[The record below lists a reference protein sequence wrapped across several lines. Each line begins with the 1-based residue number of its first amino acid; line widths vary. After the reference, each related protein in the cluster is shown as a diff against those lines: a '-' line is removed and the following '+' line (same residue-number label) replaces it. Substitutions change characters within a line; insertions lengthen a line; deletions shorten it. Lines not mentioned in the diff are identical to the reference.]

1 MQNCKKRFTDTL
13 KWEKEW
19 FLSLSVGD
27 KLVWLYLLDS
37 CNEAGLWNVNWRLC
51 SMLTGVELTG
61 PSEEIAKQLV
71 ETNHEKVFYLKG
83 FMEFQYPDYMLKK
96 SPMIRKCVDKL
107 IRYGV
112 VDADEYETAQNQ
124 SVMESVSSV
133 VDRVQEKETDKDKV
147 KEVVKVVKKK
157 KDVSLNS
164 ITDEMLEELQLK
176 NLDIDVKEQFERFKD
191 HLSAHGKRY
200 KDYQAAFRNWLKS
213 PYVEKTDKIREQK
226 RQEKIK
232 QEALETR
239 RERQKL
245 EESGELGGPPPE
257 FQAEVKKMLKKMRV
271 NR

>member
-19 FLSLSVGD
+19 FLSLDVGD

-61 PSEEIAKQLV
+61 PSEEIEKQLIK
-71 ETNHEKVFYLKG
+71 TNHEKVYYLKG

-124 SVMESVSSV
+124 SVMESVSRV
-133 VDRVQEKETDKDKV
+133 VDRVQE
-147 KEVVKVVKKK
+147 
-157 KDVSLNS
+157 
-164 ITDEMLEELQLK
+164 Q
-176 NLDIDVKEQFERFKD
+176 
-191 HLSAHGKRY
+191 
-200 KDYQAAFRNWLKS
+200 
-213 PYVEKTDKIREQK
+213 
-226 RQEKIK
+226 
-232 QEALETR
+232 
-239 RERQKL
+239 
-245 EESGELGGPPPE
+245 
-257 FQAEVKKMLKKMRV
+257 
-271 NR
+271 